1 MSDLSFKT
9 LFGLAFGAF
18 FSGILG
24 HFLVN
29 QYFALIPKFQKKIE
43 KSKTSNS
50 VLKLSSAQKIMLTGV
65 MFGLL
70 IVALVNFSTGLL
82 LITAAVL
89 CGYGFEKGPGLFQ
102 RRQLRKQQEKLAEL
116 FPQALGMSIQALKT
130 GQTVPQVLVYL
141 SREAPLPLRGELS
154 QVCAE
159 MDMGSSAEQALLKM
173 GERFPDFIEFHQFLE
188 SYKIS
193 RQTGANLTHL
203 LEVLLEGMEEK
214 NRILRKMD
222 AMTAQARLS
231 GLLMGIL
238 PFLLGFV
245 FFVMDPNLMTPLFT
259 EKTGWAIL
267 ILAAIL
273 ESIGFLWIRQLLQVE
288 L

>member
-1 MSDLSFKT
+1 LST
-9 LFGLAFGAF
+9 LSIPTLLGLISGALF
-18 FSGILG
+18 IGILS
-24 HFLVN
+24 HFMVN
-29 QYFALIPKFQKKIE
+29 QFFIMLSKLQL
-43 KSKTSNS
+43 KSTQFR
-50 VLKLSSAQKIMLTGV
+50 KLGSTKELTSAQKIMLIGV
-65 MFGLL
+65 VLGLFVMVL
-70 IVALVNFSTGLL
+70 DDFLTGLL
-82 LITAAVL
+82 FVTLAVL
-89 CGYGFEKGPGLFQ
+89 CGYGFEKGPGLIKK
-102 RRQLRKQQEKLAEL
+102 RQMRKRQDKLAEL

-141 SREAPLPLRGELS
+141 SREASSPLKSELS

-159 MDMGSSAEQALLKM
+159 MDMGSSAEQALSKM
-173 GERFPDFIEFHQFLE
+173 AERFPDFSEFHQFLE

-193 RQTGANLTHL
+193 RQTGTNLTHL

-214 NRILRKMD
+214 SRILRKME

-245 FFVMDPNLMTPLFT
+245 FFLMDPNLMTPLFT
-259 EKTGWAIL
+259 EKAGWAIL

-288 L
+288 F

>member
-1 MSDLSFKT
+1 MNALSLKT
-9 LFGLAFGAF
+9 LLGIVSGALF
-18 FSGILG
+18 MGILC
-24 HFLVN
+24 HFMVN
-29 QYFALIPKFQKKIE
+29 QFFILVPKLQKK
-43 KSKTSNS
+43 S
-50 VLKLSSAQKIMLTGV
+50 LKLPTFNSTPRLTLAQKIMLTGV
-65 MFGLL
+65 ILGL
-70 IVALVNFSTGLL
+70 VVMALNDLLTGLL
-82 LITAAVL
+82 FILVAVL
-89 CGYGFEKGPGLFQ
+89 CGYALEKGPGFVQ
-102 RRQLRKQQEKLAEL
+102 KRQLKKRQDKLAEL

-141 SREAPLPLRGELS
+141 SREAPSPLRGELS

-159 MDMGSSAEQALLKM
+159 MDMGSSAEQALSKM
-173 GERFPDFIEFHQFLE
+173 AERFPDFSEFQQFLE

-214 NRILRKMD
+214 SRILRKMG

-238 PFLLGFV
+238 PFLLGLV
-245 FFVMDPNLMTPLFT
+245 FFVMDPDLMTPLFT

-267 ILAAIL
+267 LLAAVL
-273 ESIGFLWIRQLLQVE
+273 EAIGFLWIRQLLQVE
-288 L
+288 F